1 MKFTSIGDKGVKN
14 MSLPTNATMNNAT
27 DKNAS
32 TDNSLLEKLMG
43 FREMTLIFIIIV
55 ISIIVSI
62 LSPNFLTG
70 ENLITTALGLAADG
84 ILAIGMT
91 VVLVSGGVDLSVGS
105 VLSLS
110 AVIAGGLYL
119 SYGVD
124 IWVGS
129 LIALIVCVLIG
140 LFNGYFIAKIGIPPL
155 IVTLAMMGIA
165 RGASYVLTQGS
176 PLSLYGDLKG
186 FDFLGQGRILGIPFF
201 ILFFVFLIIVFDF
214 LMRKSAPFRLVYYVG
229 SNENAA
235 KLSGINVPKVKIAV
249 YVLMSVLAGIAGIF
263 TLSRFSVAA
272 PTAGTGS
279 ELNAISAC
287 VIGGASLAGGEGT
300 VLGAIL
306 GTILVGIINNALV
319 LLNVSVYWQN
329 LVSGVILITAVV
341 IDYISHQKRS

>member
-1 MKFTSIGDKGVKN
+1 MISQPDTVIN
-14 MSLPTNATMNNAT
+14 
-27 DKNAS
+27 
-32 TDNSLLEKLMG
+32 NSLIKKIMS
-43 FREMTLIFIIIV
+43 FREMTLIFIIV
-55 ISIIVSI
+55 FISIIVSI
-62 LSPNFLTG
+62 LSPNFMTR
-70 ENLITTALGLAADG
+70 ENLTTTILGLAADG

-105 VLSLS
+105 VLGLS

-119 SYGVD
+119 NFGINVW
-124 IWVGS
+124 IGS
-129 LIALIVCVLIG
+129 LVALIICMLVGFL
-140 LFNGYFIAKIGIPPL
+140 NGYFVARIGIPPL

-165 RGASYVLTQGS
+165 RGAAYVLTQGS
-176 PLSLYGDLKG
+176 PLSLYGNLKG
-186 FDFLGQGRILGIPFF
+186 FDFLGQGRVLGIPFF
-201 ILFFVFLIIVFDF
+201 ILFFVILIIIFDF
-214 LMRKSAPFRLVYYVG
+214 FMRKSAPFRLVYYVG

-235 KLSGINVPKVKIAV
+235 RLSGINVPKVKICV
-249 YVLMSVLAGIAGIF
+249 YILMSILAGIAGIF

-341 IDYISHQKRS
+341 VDYLTHQKRS

>member
-1 MKFTSIGDKGVKN
+1 
-14 MSLPTNATMNNAT
+14 MSNTIS
-27 DKNAS
+27 NAS
-32 TDNSLLEKLMG
+32 ANKSLLKKLMG
-43 FREMTLIFIIIV
+43 FREITLIFIIIV
-55 ISIIVSI
+55 ISVIISI
-62 LSPNFLTG
+62 LSPNFLTA

-91 VVLVSGGVDLSVGS
+91 IVLVSGGVDLSVGS
-105 VLSLS
+105 VLGLS

-119 SYGVD
+119 SYGVN
-124 IWVGS
+124 IWIGS
-129 LIALIVCVLIG
+129 LIALVICALIG
-140 LFNGYFIAKIGIPPL
+140 LFNGYFIARIGIPPL

-165 RGASYVLTQGS
+165 RGAAYVLTQGS
-176 PLSLYGDLKG
+176 PLSLYGNLKG
-186 FDFLGQGRILGIPFF
+186 FDFLGQGKIAGIPFF
-201 ILFFVFLIIVFDF
+201 IVFFVILIILFDF
-214 LMRKSAPFRLVYYVG
+214 LMRKSAPMRLVYYVG

-235 KLSGINVPKVKIAV
+235 KLSGINVPKVKISV

-272 PTAGTGS
+272 PTAGNGS

-329 LVSGVILITAVV
+329 LVSGVILIAAVT
-341 IDYISHQKRS
+341 IDYLTHQKKS

>member
-1 MKFTSIGDKGVKN
+1 MQSSNLKTILKKI
-14 MSLPTNATMNNAT
+14 
-27 DKNAS
+27 
-32 TDNSLLEKLMG
+32 MG
-43 FREMTLIFIIIV
+43 FREITLIFIIIV
-55 ISIIVSI
+55 ISAILSV
-62 LSPNFLTG
+62 LSPNFLTSG
-70 ENLITTALGLAADG
+70 NLITTALGLAADG

-91 VVLVSGGVDLSVGS
+91 IVLVSGGVDLSVGS
-105 VLSLS
+105 VLGLA

-119 SYGVD
+119 NFG
-124 IWVGS
+124 INPWLGS
-129 LIALIVCVLIG
+129 IIALVFCVLIG
-140 LFNGYFIAKIGIPPL
+140 LFNGYFISRIGIPPL

-165 RGASYVLTQGS
+165 RGAAYVLTQGS
-176 PLSLYGDLKG
+176 PLSLYGNLKG
-186 FDFLGQGRILGIPFF
+186 FEFLGQGKILGMPFF
-201 ILFFVFLIIVFDF
+201 IIFFVVLVFIFDF

-235 KLSGINVPKVKIAV
+235 RLSGIDVHKVKIGVYILMAV
-249 YVLMSVLAGIAGIF
+249 LSGIAGII

-306 GTILVGIINNALV
+306 GTILVGIINNGLV

-329 LVSGVILITAVV
+329 LVSGVILIAAVT
-341 IDYISHQKRS
+341 IDYLTHQKRG